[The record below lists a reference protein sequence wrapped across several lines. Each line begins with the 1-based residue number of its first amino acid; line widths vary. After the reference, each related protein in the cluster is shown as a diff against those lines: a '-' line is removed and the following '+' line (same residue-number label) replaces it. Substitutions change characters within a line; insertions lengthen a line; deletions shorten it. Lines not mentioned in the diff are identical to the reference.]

1 MAESFEQV
9 DQPPPRPRGFDG
21 NGTRRGKLD
30 KERLELREVVREA
43 MLGQLAVG
51 REDGNLGDASVQ
63 VHADMYHRLGLL
75 FSERFC
81 RAL

>member
-1 MAESFEQV
+1 
-9 DQPPPRPRGFDG
+9 
-21 NGTRRGKLD
+21 
-30 KERLELREVVREA
+30 

-75 FSERFC
+75 FSERSC
-81 RAL
+81 QAL